1 MAGVRTIAETNV
13 EGFASYSAN
22 STSVATTTTTTTTTA
37 TQSADVFFQMQQVAV
52 GKQISD
58 FGDAVE
64 RLNSKLRVFS
74 SSGMFQVYYKKSG
87 SGDGFNNFVRNS
99 LRSLVDAYNNV
110 NKVMKSSGYITD
122 EGARIFNDVQALLQG
137 KNSEDYL
144 AMGLKVD
151 KNSGS
156 IKLDEQKLVS
166 YLTENTAQAKKL
178 LVDKGYLAPKLQ
190 NIVQNVLGK
199 TEGYYFCR
207 PFSAYV

>member
-22 STSVATTTTTTTTTA
+22 STSVSTPVTTTA
-37 TQSADVFFQMQQVAV
+37 TQSADVFLQIQQAAA
-52 GKQISD
+52 GKQISE

-99 LRSLVDAYNNV
+99 LHSLVDAYNNV
-110 NKVMKSSGYITD
+110 NKVIKSSGYITE

-144 AMGLKVD
+144 AMGLKLD
-151 KNSGS
+151 RNSGN

-190 NIVQNVLGK
+190 NIVQDVLGK
-199 TEGYYFCR
+199 TDGYYFCR